1 VPIPDDC
8 EGVFVYCDPPY
19 LDTTGYQHDLPRE
32 DVIRV
37 ALAWSDAGATVC
49 ISEAVPIEIPGWH
62 HVEITSERKGQKR
75 TFSKQK
81 REWLTLNRE
90 PAWRPSVQEGLF
102 SCPAPTDPVS

>member
-1 VPIPDDC
+1 
-8 EGVFVYCDPPY
+8 VFVYCDPPY

-62 HVEITSERKGQKR
+62 HVEITGERKGQKR